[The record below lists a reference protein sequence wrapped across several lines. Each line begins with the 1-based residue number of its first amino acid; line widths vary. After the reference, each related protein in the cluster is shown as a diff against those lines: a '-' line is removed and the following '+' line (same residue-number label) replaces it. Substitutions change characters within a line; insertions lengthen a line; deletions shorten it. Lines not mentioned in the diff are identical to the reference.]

1 MHVFERRQYDML
13 VRVRDFGDR
22 YGHLFPTSSVARQNF
37 EAVAAAIKELDAQDV
52 THMAASVSA
61 RAHRKEIAREA
72 LLSRLQGV
80 SQTARVLAADAPG
93 LDVQF
98 PMPNSL
104 SDQALLTTGRKFVR
118 DAELLRSQFL
128 AHGMPASFVAD
139 LNALAD
145 GFERALRDRGLGR
158 EARRAARA
166 STEAALTSGRTAVRS
181 LDAIVTNHLRDDAV
195 TRTVWEQARRI
206 VYPERRK
213 RIDPAPEPPPEVAAP
228 ESPSDDKAA

>member
-22 YGHLFPTSSVARQNF
+22 YGHLFPTSSLARRNF
-37 EAVAAAIKELDAQDV
+37 KKVAAALKELDAQDV

-72 LLSRLQGV
+72 LLARLQAV

-93 LDVQF
+93 LDQQF
-98 PMPNSL
+98 PMPYSI
-104 SDQALLTTGRKFVR
+104 SDQTLLTTGRTFVR
-118 DAELLRSQFL
+118 DAEPLRSQFL
-128 AHGMPASFVAD
+128 AHGMPAGFVDD
-139 LNALAD
+139 LNALVD

-166 STEAALTSGRTAVRS
+166 STEAALASGRAAVRS
-181 LDAIVTNHLRDDAV
+181 LAAFVTNHLRDDAV
-195 TRTVWEQARRI
+195 TRTVWEQAHRI
-206 VYPERRK
+206 VYPDRTK
-213 RIDPAPEPPPEVAAP
+213 RIDPAPEPTPEVTAP
-228 ESPSDDKAA
+228 ESPSDNKAA

>member
-22 YGHLFPTSSVARQNF
+22 SGRLFPPSSVARQNF
-37 EAVAAAIKELDAQDV
+37 ETVAAAIKELDAQDV

-72 LLSRLQGV
+72 LLSRLQAV

-98 PMPNSL
+98 PMPNSV

-128 AHGMPASFVAD
+128 GHGMPESFVAD
-139 LNALAD
+139 LNALVD
-145 GFERALRDRGLGR
+145 GFEGGLRDRGLGR
-158 EARRAARA
+158 EARRVARA
-166 STEAALTSGRTAVRS
+166 STEAALASGRTAVRS

-195 TRTVWEQARRI
+195 TRPVWEQARRI
-206 VYPERRK
+206 VYPARTK
-213 RIDPAPEPPPEVAAP
+213 RIDPTPEPAPEAAAP